1 MMIWPTDK
9 TGQEDNFYVNF
20 LHLEKKDDDET
31 LSQQVEEVLEQTKVS
46 ISKANFKL
54 CFIKQV
60 SLIPMKNSIW
70 SIWLSCC

>member
-31 LSQQVEEVLEQTKVS
+31 LSQQVEASFGTNKGVH
-46 ISKANFKL
+46 I
-54 CFIKQV
+54 
-60 SLIPMKNSIW
+60 
-70 SIWLSCC
+70 